1 MRGIA
6 EDAAAAGRPSML
18 LNPVRTRPGA
28 PTRLHRSVPSSAD
41 PSPPSPWEPGPR
53 SRGTTGC
60 ALRRPADRDRT
71 GGCPARPR
79 WRAPAL
85 QRALRPAGLRGS
97 RTSGSLR
104 SGSCGT
110 RRSTSGGC
118 GRPIPTWGSPGPA
131 TASSSTPSGTLPT
144 RCPGAGADRPCTPCG
159 EGSCCS
165 TPVSAT
171 TSTRRPSPTPTWRR
185 PPAA

>member
-18 LNPVRTRPGA
+18 LNPMRTRPGA
-28 PTRLHRSVPSSAD
+28 PTRLHRSVPRSAD

-71 GGCPARPR
+71 GGCPASPR
-79 WRAPAL
+79 WRPPPL
-85 QRALRPAGLRGS
+85 RRALRPADLRGS
-97 RTSGSLR
+97 RSARQPAEWVLR
-104 SGSCGT
+104 DPPAHL
-110 RRSTSGGC
+110 RRC
-118 GRPIPTWGSPGPA
+118 GRPTTTWGSPGPA

-171 TSTRRPSPTPTWRR
+171 TSTRRPSPTLTWKRR
-185 PPAA
+185 PAA